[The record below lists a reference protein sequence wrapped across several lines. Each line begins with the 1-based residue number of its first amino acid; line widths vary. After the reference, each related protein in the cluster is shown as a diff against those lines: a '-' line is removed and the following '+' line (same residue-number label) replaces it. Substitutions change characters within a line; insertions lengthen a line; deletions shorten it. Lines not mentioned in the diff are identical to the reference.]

1 MPVQAARR
9 IEALVDDL
17 GGRAEVARVLQVN
30 RSQVT
35 RWLDRGQEPDAGN
48 LRKVEAT
55 ELAMARLLRL
65 YDGPTA
71 RLWLEGTNAHL
82 GDRRPVDLL
91 ARGRLA
97 EVLAAIDA
105 EEAGTFS

>member
-1 MPVQAARR
+1 MPVQSARR
-9 IEALVDDL
+9 IEALVDDF
-17 GGRAEVARVLQVN
+17 GERHGAARALQVD

-35 RWLDRGQEPDAGN
+35 RWLDRGQEPDAAN

-65 YDGPTA
+65 YDPATA
-71 RLWLEGTNAHL
+71 RIWLEGTNAHL
-82 GDRRPVDLL
+82 GERRPIDLL

-105 EEAGTFS
+105 EEAGTFA